1 MQRHKHR
8 AEYWFVSEGLAT
20 VYRHFHYIKDGNPM
34 EVARLSEKDQC
45 VIYENQW
52 HQLANESDKPCKVIE
67 IQYGKDCSEDDIE
80 RMETGVDFGDL
91 HAYL

>member
-1 MQRHKHR
+1 M
-8 AEYWFVSEGLAT
+8 
-20 VYRHFHYIKDGNPM
+20 
-34 EVARLSEKDQC
+34 
-45 VIYENQW
+45 IYENQW
-52 HQLANESDKPCKVIE
+52 HQIANESDKPCKVIE